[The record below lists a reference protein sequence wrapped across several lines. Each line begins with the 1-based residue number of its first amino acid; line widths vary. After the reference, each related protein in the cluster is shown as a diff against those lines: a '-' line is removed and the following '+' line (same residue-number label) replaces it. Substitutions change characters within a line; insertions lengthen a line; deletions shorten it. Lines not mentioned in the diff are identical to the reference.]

1 MKLTKDHLLSMW
13 KAGRITGFIN
23 KAKAHDD
30 LLRAVT
36 GIGTFL
42 LRFSDS
48 ELGAYMQFNWLR
60 MFS

>member
-48 ELGAYMQFNWLR
+48 ELGA
-60 MFS
+60 